1 MAEFIFE
8 FIVDVIGEAVFE
20 SFDRSKSKKI
30 NIVICVLQYSF
41 LIGLFLFLF
50 FLAKDY
56 AVEVSETRT
65 IFYIVSGL
73 LLLFVILFFVL
84 FVVEMWYV
92 VNQKFTKKVTE
103 RIANQYDRIIEKAT
117 KLGMNRYVVLPDY
130 KGVAFSGTIEEP
142 KLIIRVYP
150 RNYGM
155 KNNLHISVS
164 YSDKDKCSEHFD
176 EDNYDNIEI
185 ATKKAVEFVEKYYG
199 KKVRF
204 LNERVEHQYI
214 SEKEEIFNEKRGFWE
229 VVKDEKDDSKFT
241 RLFIFKTEEK
251 VKEFDFR

>member
-8 FIVDVIGEAVFE
+8 IIVDVIGEAIFE
-20 SFDRSKSKKI
+20 SFDRSKSKKV
-30 NIVICVLQYSF
+30 NIIICVIQYSF

-50 FLAKDY
+50 FLAKNY
-56 AVEVSETRT
+56 AVEVSETRK

-84 FVVEMWYV
+84 FIVEMWYV

-103 RIANQYDRIIEKAT
+103 RIVKQYDRIIEKAT
-117 KLGMNRYVVLPDY
+117 KLGINRYIVLPDY
-130 KGVAFSGTIEEP
+130 KGVAFAGTNEEP
-142 KLIIRVYP
+142 KLIIRIYP

-164 YSDKDKCSEHFD
+164 YSNKDKPEYFD
-176 EDNYDNIEI
+176 EEDYDNIEI
-185 ATKKAVEFVEKYYG
+185 ATKKAVQFVEKYYG

-204 LNERVEHQYI
+204 ITERLEYQYI
-214 SEKEEIFNEKRGFWE
+214 LEKEEVYNEESGSWE
-229 VVKDEKDDSKFT
+229 VLKYEKDDSKFT
-241 RLFIFKTEEK
+241 RLLVSKSKKE
-251 VKEFDFR
+251 VKEFDFRK